1 MKRNGFSLIEVLIS
15 FVLATCLLLGTAG
28 LAVHSLVVKKRAED
42 NLKMVE
48 LASSKLEYFKT
59 LPFESKELE
68 GGFRSERITEKNS
81 QEIFEREWK
90 IEDRKDRLK
99 RIEIEVFPENNPQK
113 RVRVALLIS
122 RELGF

>member
-15 FVLATCLLLGTAG
+15 FALVTFLLLGTAG

-59 LPFESKELE
+59 LPFESSELE
-68 GGFRSERITEKNS
+68 EGFRIERITEKNS
-81 QEIFEREWK
+81 HEIFERRWK
-90 IEDRKDRLK
+90 IEEIRDGMK

-113 RVRVALLIS
+113 RVKVALLIS